1 MKGYMVMELWHVS
14 EMVVIK
20 LKEDAIFNTF
30 WKLYNKLSFVIIE
43 FIYARMVQAHPLY

>member
-20 LKEDAIFNTF
+20 VKVDDILNKF
-30 WKLYNKLSFVIIE
+30 WRLYNESGAE
-43 FIYARMVQAHPLY
+43 QDHYPE